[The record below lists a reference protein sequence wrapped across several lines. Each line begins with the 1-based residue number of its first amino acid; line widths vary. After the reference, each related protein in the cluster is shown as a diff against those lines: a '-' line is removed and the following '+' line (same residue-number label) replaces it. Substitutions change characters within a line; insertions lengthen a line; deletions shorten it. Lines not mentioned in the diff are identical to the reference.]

1 MKALISILFFAVSI
15 AAFAQKSA
23 EQKVEELKL
32 ELFTPP
38 APMANYVRAVR
49 VGNLLFLAGH
59 GPTRA
64 DGTNIQGKV
73 GVDLTID
80 EGYQAARQVGIAML
94 STIKNELGSLDKVK
108 RLVKVTGWVN
118 CPSDFKDQPRVMN
131 GYSDLMVA
139 VFGEKG
145 KHARA
150 ALGANAL
157 PSNISVEVE
166 MILEIED

>member
-1 MKALISILFFAVSI
+1 MKALISVLFISVSI
-15 AAFAQKSA
+15 VSFAQQSA
-23 EQKVEELKL
+23 EENISELKL

-59 GPTRA
+59 GPTKA
-64 DGTNIQGKV
+64 DGSNIQGKV
-73 GVDLTID
+73 GVDLSID

-94 STIKNELGSLDKVK
+94 STIKSELGSLDKVK
-108 RLVKVTGWVN
+108 RTVKVTGWVN
-118 CPSDFKDQPRVMN
+118 CPADFKDQPKVMN
-131 GYSDLMVA
+131 GFSDLMVA

>member
-1 MKALISILFFAVSI
+1 MKALISVLFVSISI
-15 AAFAQKSA
+15 AACAQKSA
-23 EQKVEELKL
+23 EENIKELKL
-32 ELFTPP
+32 ELFSPP

-59 GPTRA
+59 GPTKA
-64 DGTNIQGKV
+64 DGSNIQGKV

-94 STIKNELGSLDKVK
+94 STIKSELGSLDKVK
-108 RLVKVTGWVN
+108 RTVKVTGWVN
-118 CPSDFKDQPRVMN
+118 CKADFKDQPKVMN
-131 GYSDLMVA
+131 GFSDLMVA
-139 VFGEKG
+139 VFGDNG

-166 MILEIED
+166 MIIEVED

>member
-59 GPTRA
+59 GPTKS

-94 STIKNELGSLDKVK
+94 STIKSELGSLDKVK

-131 GYSDLMVA
+131 GYSDLMVE
-139 VFGEKG
+139 VFGENG

>member
-1 MKALISILFFAVSI
+1 MKVLISVLFIAVSI
-15 AAFAQKSA
+15 VSFAQKSA
-23 EQKVEELKL
+23 EENISELKL

-59 GPTRA
+59 GPTKA
-64 DGTNIQGKV
+64 DGSNIQGKV
-73 GVDLTID
+73 GVDLSID

-94 STIKNELGSLDKVK
+94 STIKSELGSLDKVK
-108 RLVKVTGWVN
+108 RTVKVTGWVN
-118 CPSDFKDQPRVMN
+118 CPADFKDQPKVMN
-131 GYSDLMVA
+131 GFSDLMVA

>member
-1 MKALISILFFAVSI
+1 MKALISILIVTISI
-15 AAFAQKSA
+15 AACAQKSA
-23 EQKVEELKL
+23 EENIKELKL
-32 ELFTPP
+32 ELFKPP

-59 GPTRA
+59 GPTKA

-94 STIKNELGSLDKVK
+94 STIKNELGSLDKVN
-108 RLVKVTGWVN
+108 RVVKVTGWVN
-118 CPSDFKDQPRVMN
+118 CPADFKDQPRVMN
-131 GYSDLMVA
+131 GFSDLMVA

-166 MILEIED
+166 MILEIKD

>member
-1 MKALISILFFAVSI
+1 MKALISILFTAISI
-15 AAFAQKSA
+15 AAFAQKTA
-23 EQKVEELKL
+23 EQNVKDLNL

-59 GPTRA
+59 GPTKP
-64 DGTNIQGKV
+64 DGSNIQGKV
-73 GVDLTID
+73 GVDLSLE

-94 STIKNELGSLDKVK
+94 STIKSELGSLDKVK
-108 RLVKVTGWVN
+108 RTVKVTGWVN
-118 CPSDFKDQPRVMN
+118 CPADFKDQPRVMN
-131 GYSDLMVA
+131 GFSDLMVA

-157 PSNISVEVE
+157 PSNIAVEVE

>member
-1 MKALISILFFAVSI
+1 MKVLISVLFIAVSI
-15 AAFAQKSA
+15 ISFAQKSA
-23 EQKVEELKL
+23 EENISELKL

-59 GPTRA
+59 GPTKA
-64 DGTNIQGKV
+64 DGSNIQGKV
-73 GVDLTID
+73 GVDLSID

-94 STIKNELGSLDKVK
+94 STIKSELGSLDKVK
-108 RLVKVTGWVN
+108 RTVKVTGWVN
-118 CPSDFKDQPRVMN
+118 CPADFKDQPKVMN
-131 GYSDLMVA
+131 GFSDLMVA